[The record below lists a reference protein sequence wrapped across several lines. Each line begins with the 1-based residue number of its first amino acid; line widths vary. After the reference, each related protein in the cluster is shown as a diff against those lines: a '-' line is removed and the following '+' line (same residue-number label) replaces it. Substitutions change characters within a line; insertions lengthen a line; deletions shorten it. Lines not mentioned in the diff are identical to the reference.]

1 MGIHGGGHLYDG
13 VDDVPGEDGGDGLIA
28 RECVSGRLVGG
39 GRLATK
45 VTVLCPNTNKT
56 NRLHK
61 STTYESPSL
70 RTRLFPST

>member
-1 MGIHGGGHLYDG
+1 MVRDTCVMEWMTSLERM
-13 VDDVPGEDGGDGLIA
+13 VVMAWLPES
-28 RECVSGRLVGG
+28 VSGRLVGG

-61 STTYESPSL
+61 STTYKSPSL